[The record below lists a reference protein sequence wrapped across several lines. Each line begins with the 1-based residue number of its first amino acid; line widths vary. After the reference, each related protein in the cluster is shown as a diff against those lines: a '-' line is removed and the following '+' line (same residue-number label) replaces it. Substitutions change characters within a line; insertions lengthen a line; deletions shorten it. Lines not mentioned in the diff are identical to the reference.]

1 MAPAA
6 CVFSPAM
13 AAGCELRGLAA
24 ARGAAPLIRSASAIY
39 MTEVEESRTLQTT
52 GWAWTF
58 FSFSRKVVEKVI
70 KH

>member
-24 ARGAAPLIRSASAIY
+24 ARGAALSIRSASAIY
-39 MTEVEESRTLQTT
+39 MTELRNL
-52 GWAWTF
+52 GPCKRLDGLGPF
-58 FSFSRKVVEKVI
+58 FLLRGR
-70 KH
+70 